1 MDQQTYLK
9 KLSCALHWRLPGS
22 EAEDVLSDYQEI
34 FSQRPAEADDR
45 IIRDLGE
52 PLQAARLLTEP
63 DLYRRWLAAFGLMS
77 FCLALPEFLL
87 LRARFY
93 GYPAG
98 MMFLLLAAG
107 TAAALMW
114 FGIHRRER
122 EIRPLPKGLCPML
135 AGLLVVLAAAALILA
150 GLAAEIWKELPPAL
164 YGIAAYWTM
173 SLAGTAAAVL
183 GFFGLVKARI
193 SDRRWRA
200 LYITGLTVLAE
211 CVLVTAALVSMDLD
225 AASSGWWVSY
235 AGIMG
240 GIGFIGLAGAGVS
253 LC

>member
-9 KLSCALHWRLPGS
+9 KLSCALHWRLPGP

-34 FSQRPAEADDR
+34 FSQRPEEADDR

-87 LRARFY
+87 LQARFY
-93 GYPAG
+93 GYPVG
-98 MMFLLLAAG
+98 MMFLL
-107 TAAALMW
+107 
-114 FGIHRRER
+114 
-122 EIRPLPKGLCPML
+122 
-135 AGLLVVLAAAALILA
+135 
-150 GLAAEIWKELPPAL
+150 LAAEIWKELPPAL
-164 YGIAAYWTM
+164 YGTAAYWTM
-173 SLAGTAAAVL
+173 NLAGTAAAVL
-183 GFFGLVKARI
+183 VFFGLVKARI

-200 LYITGLTVLAE
+200 LYITGLMVLAE

-240 GIGFIGLAGAGVS
+240 GIGFMGLAGAGVS